1 MATAD
6 NRSSFDISDIALP
19 AKDTRDEAIKRLDA
33 KCRVICN
40 IANDLR
46 DADHDLAEL
55 QRGKSNGQKLVDA
68 AVKFGTLRE
77 RLYNLKDEI
86 ESELRHYNQDC
97 GFDICVSHTQ
107 EGLPVRV
114 SKVRKVPLWGI

>member
-1 MATAD
+1 MATDDMRAA
-6 NRSSFDISDIALP
+6 FDISDITIP
-19 AKDTRDEAIKRLDA
+19 DKDTRDEAIKRLDA

-40 IANDLR
+40 LANDVR
-46 DADHDLAEL
+46 DAYRKME
-55 QRGKSNGQKLVDA
+55 
-68 AVKFGTLRE
+68 AVKRESKDINALCKAGMAFGELRE

-86 ESELRHYNQDC
+86 EADIRMYNQKC

-107 EGLPVRV
+107 DGLPVRV

>member
-6 NRSSFDISDIALP
+6 NRSAFEISEITLP
-19 AKDTRDEAIKRLDA
+19 AKDTRDESIKRLDA

-40 IANDLR
+40 LANDVR
-46 DADHDLAEL
+46 DAYRKME
-55 QRGKSNGQKLVDA
+55 
-68 AVKFGTLRE
+68 AVKRESKDINALCNAGMAFGELRE

-86 ESELRHYNQDC
+86 EADLRMYNQKC

-107 EGLPVRV
+107 DGLPVRV

>member
-6 NRSSFDISDIALP
+6 NRSAFEISDIEIP

-40 IANDLR
+40 LANDVR
-46 DADHDLAEL
+46 DASREL
-55 QRGKSNGQKLVDA
+55 SELDRDKADGQKLIA
-68 AVKFGTLRE
+68 SAVKFGALRE

-86 ESELRHYNQDC
+86 EADIRHYNQDC

-114 SKVRKVPLWGI
+114 SKTRKVPLWGI